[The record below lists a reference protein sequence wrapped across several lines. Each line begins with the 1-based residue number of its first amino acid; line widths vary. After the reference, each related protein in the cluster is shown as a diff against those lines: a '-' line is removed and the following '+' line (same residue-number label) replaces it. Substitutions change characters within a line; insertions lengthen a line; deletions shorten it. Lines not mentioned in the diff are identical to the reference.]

1 MRFCSEND
9 FIHKCLLKL
18 SYCGSQKMPFP
29 CFNKGKGVP
38 NLISSITIQFVIFLG
53 KVISPPF
60 DIRNVDVPN

>member
-1 MRFCSEND
+1 
-9 FIHKCLLKL
+9 
-18 SYCGSQKMPFP
+18 MPFP